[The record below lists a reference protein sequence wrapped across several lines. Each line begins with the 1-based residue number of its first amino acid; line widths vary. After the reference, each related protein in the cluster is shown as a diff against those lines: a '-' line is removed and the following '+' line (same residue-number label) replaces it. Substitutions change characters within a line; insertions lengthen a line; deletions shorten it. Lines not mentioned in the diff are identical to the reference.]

1 MDQMLLRRRCVE
13 EATEGYPMTR
23 VVNEAGLP
31 VDNLIQTA
39 NDRSQRSRTA
49 FEHGAQWASRVP
61 KQSPRIPLADFN
73 AASSDQSALE
83 YRPGQQDQHPGD
95 LVSRRM
101 AFRTGAAWSRTY
113 IQGLTD
119 AKPSSPLSDAAS
131 VSPINHWRV

>member
-13 EATEGYPMTR
+13 EATERYPMTR

-39 NDRSQRSRTA
+39 NDRSQRPRTA

-83 YRPGQQDQHPGD
+83 YRLGQQDQHPGD

-101 AFRTGAAWSRTY
+101 AWSRTY

-119 AKPSSPLSDAAS
+119 ARQGSALSDAAS